1 MRRNT
6 SSSGY
11 AVFAPND
18 AAFDA
23 LGDDRLYMLDLA
35 LSGNGNGAADDDG
48 GNYDGD
54 RGNDSAMVK
63 DMRDVVM
70 AMAEFHMVSAPVTC
84 DVMRE
89 YGVVT
94 TSMGEMMVDVDV
106 DGTMYVNGVRILR
119 SYQYEERSYV
129 DYVDSYG
136 NSIGIE
142 EVASISSTRN
152 GNDGG
157 GSTRGDERCIVV
169 HEVDGLVCPDA
180 LWDVMYD
187 IYQRYSSSS
196 M

>member
-18 AAFDA
+18 TAFDA

-142 EVASISSTRN
+142 EVASISSSRN